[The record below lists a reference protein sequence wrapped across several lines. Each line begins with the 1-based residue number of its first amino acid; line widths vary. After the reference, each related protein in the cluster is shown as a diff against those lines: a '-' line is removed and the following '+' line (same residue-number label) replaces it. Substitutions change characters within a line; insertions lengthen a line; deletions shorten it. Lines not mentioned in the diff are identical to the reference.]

1 MISPVQKFESID
13 SGSNYQFGDKML
25 FENQPRSKFDLGHLN
40 TLTIPNAGPVFPV
53 FWDEVN
59 PNEDFDIS
67 VNALLRVMP
76 QVVPLYSRQRLY
88 FYAFYMRYADMWT
101 GWEVHARRGY
111 SGDVEKPRPTL
122 SLTYNMYGSG
132 SDTVGPDSLGDY
144 LDLPQGHT
152 LTEFSGAGLQALPMM
167 MYLSIWKN
175 YFMNKNY
182 FINDRVLL
190 PDDESRFRLNDNGE
204 LLSAKDLGKT
214 CKFDLTGVS
223 SDIRYDDNGNL
234 IVGTFNHD
242 YPSDRFTSSLPFTQR
257 GTAASV
263 PIDAG
268 ALTGTATTT
277 LTPVGVSFD
286 NLFRDT
292 ANTSTSGHWTQ
303 LVGFDNNSE
312 SFGLLRARASDY
324 GSNKPITIYNNP
336 LNNALVSAVLVDGNN
351 GALNSDYFKNSDS
364 TGTSL
369 NTLFNSKIN
378 VTQPVASTS
387 VSGYVDGLSLKI
399 DALRK
404 ALIDQRELEVMART
418 DGTYAQFGLT
428 MFGEQSKVAR
438 NFKPVYIGGV
448 YKNIS
453 FTEVLQTSGQ
463 ISESSTPLGS
473 MAGHGITGINNA
485 RLGRIHTDDWGI
497 IMILGCIMPDV
508 YYHQGLPKKWTKKQQ
523 SELYLPPRARLGLQ
537 PVLNQELYYQGDNT
551 VAEGK
556 DLYLW
561 AYNNPYD
568 EFRYVAN
575 RIHGKIADST
585 NNSFFPYTQA
595 RHFTQLPNY
604 GREFSDANDVR
615 KDYLQAAIEDAYS
628 AQIDVG
634 IRAVRA
640 IPYKPVPAEILN

>member
-1 MISPVQKFESID
+1 MLNPIQKFESLD

-25 FENQPRSKFDLGHLN
+25 FENQPRSKFDLSHLN

-67 VNALLRVMP
+67 VDALVRVMP
-76 QVVPLYSRQRLY
+76 QVVPLYSRQRIY
-88 FYAFYMRYADMWT
+88 FYGFFQRYADMWT
-101 GWEVHARRGY
+101 GWEVHSRRGY
-111 SGDVEKPRPTL
+111 SGNVEKPRPTL
-122 SLTYNMYGSG
+122 SLAYNLFGSE
-132 SDTVGPDSLGDY
+132 SDVVVPDSLGDY

-152 LTEFSGAGLQALPMM
+152 LSEFSGAGLQALPMM

-175 YFMNKNY
+175 FFMNKNY
-182 FINDRVLL
+182 FIDDRILL
-190 PDDESRFRLNDNGE
+190 PDDESRFRLDDNGE

-223 SDIRYDDNGNL
+223 SDIRYDDDGNL

-257 GTAASV
+257 GSAASV
-263 PIDAG
+263 PIEG
-268 ALTGTATTT
+268 QNITAEAVTN
-277 LTPVGVSFD
+277 LTPVDVQFN
-286 NLFRDT
+286 NLFGYT
-292 ANTSTSGHWTQ
+292 ENTKESGSF
-303 LVGFDNNSE
+303 LIGYSPSYGF
-312 SFGLLRARASDY
+312 GALRERAADY
-324 GSNKPITIYNNP
+324 GIYQNLQINSSLSAGFLTNAIQLGSNNG
-336 LNNALVSAVLVDGNN
+336 VLVDSTIAPGG
-351 GALNSDYFKNSDS
+351 GAQQNINDFV
-364 TGTSL
+364 
-369 NTLFNSKIN
+369 NSKIN
-378 VTQPVASTS
+378 ITQPTASTS
-387 VSGYVDGLSLKI
+387 ITGSVSGLNMKI
-399 DALRK
+399 EALRK

-418 DGTYAQFGLT
+418 DGSYAQFGLT

-438 NFKPVYIGGV
+438 NYKPIYIGGTF
-448 YKNIS
+448 KNIS

-463 ISESSTPLGS
+463 VSESSTPLGS

-485 RLGRIHTDDWGI
+485 RLGRVHTDDWGI
-497 IMILGCIMPDV
+497 IMILACIMPDV

-551 VAEGK
+551 VEEGK

-575 RIHGKIADST
+575 RIHGKIADSS
-585 NNSFFPYTQA
+585 NNSFFPYTQS
-595 RHFTQLPNY
+595 RHFTELPNY

-615 KDYLQAAIEDAYS
+615 KDYLQASIEDAYS
-628 AQIDVG
+628 AQIG
-634 IRAVRA
+634 INIRAVRA